1 MSVPRRDRIKAGERW
16 LALADEHL
24 RIARHAFS
32 LKTSAPFRL
41 IAFHAQQCAE
51 TALKGF
57 LVANDIAFPHTHSIV
72 RLLELA
78 RASSWWTYRSDE
90 AEQLTPFAVVTRYA
104 LDDEPVTK
112 QEGEHAVAAA
122 EGILQAA
129 RMALS
134 GLKASG
140 ETG

>member
-1 MSVPRRDRIKAGERW
+1 MSVPRRDLIEAGERW

-24 RIARHAFS
+24 RMARHAFS
-32 LKTSAPFRL
+32 LQTSAPFRL

-78 RASSWWTYRSDE
+78 GTSPWWTYQGDE

-112 QEGEHAVAAA
+112 AEGEHAVTAAD
-122 EGILQAA
+122 GILQAV
-129 RMALS
+129 RVALS
-134 GLKASG
+134 GLK
-140 ETG
+140 TGGDSS

>member
-1 MSVPRRDRIKAGERW
+1 MQAGQRW
-16 LALADEHL
+16 LALAEEHL

-51 TALKGF
+51 TALKGL
-57 LVANDIAFPHTHSIV
+57 LVANDVAFPHTHSIL

-78 RASSWWTYRSDE
+78 GSCRGWTYQNDE

-104 LDDEPVTK
+104 LDDEPVTH
-112 QEGEHAVAAA
+112 EESERAVSAA
-122 EGILQAA
+122 EAILEAVRAAVSRQSSATGI
-129 RMALS
+129 
-134 GLKASG
+134 
-140 ETG
+140 